1 VPSSNAAFAVNCAPW
16 PGDIDAVGAPV
27 IVMLTAAGPP
37 IELSSGP
44 HPARNA
50 APASNPKPA
59 THPPILHIPSARIS
73 PPVRPRGAAEA
84 DMSPAPSRFILPHGT
99 RRALS
104 TVNRSPFCVRSRVS
118 VHQPYGVERPA
129 VLRRAA
135 DFVDKV
141 LKGAK
146 PAEVRVE
153 QATKHERVVNLNT
166 AKALGVTIPNSLRAR
181 ADEVI
186 Q

>member
-1 VPSSNAAFAVNCAPW
+1 
-16 PGDIDAVGAPV
+16 
-27 IVMLTAAGPP
+27 M
-37 IELSSGP
+37 
-44 HPARNA
+44 
-50 APASNPKPA
+50 
-59 THPPILHIPSARIS
+59 
-73 PPVRPRGAAEA
+73 
-84 DMSPAPSRFILPHGT
+84 
-99 RRALS
+99 S